1 MEFKRTPDACFN
13 NLPDYPFEP
22 NYIQVAD
29 GEGGEL
35 RMHYLDEG
43 SNDGEVVLL
52 MHGQPPEMAMAG
64 DKSGMGFMHWV

>member
-1 MEFKRTPDACFN
+1 
-13 NLPDYPFEP
+13 
-22 NYIQVAD
+22 
-29 GEGGEL
+29 
-35 RMHYLDEG
+35 MHYLDEG